1 MRLYKRKGSP
11 KWWASWSDQDGKRY
25 RRSTGTDDQK
35 LAEALAAQWV
45 QEGFMERHFG
55 KIPEMP
61 FSEALLNYA
70 KIQKRDHGRH
80 YRDKTRYCLK
90 RLQQWFGGFNL
101 SEITLRVVQ
110 KFMDER
116 LESVSMGTV
125 QRDVSTLRAILY
137 KAYREGLLE
146 KPPRV
151 PKFKRLKS
159 RTRWITP
166 EEEECL
172 VKAAAPH
179 LAPIIRL
186 ALNTGGRRS
195 ELLGLDWRYVDM
207 KNRRLTFIDTKNGE
221 DRTLRMTDAA
231 FMVLVAMGP
240 KSSGPVFIY
249 KDRPMKGIKSSY
261 DRARKNAGLEDVR
274 FHDLRHT
281 FASRLVQGGVPLYD
295 VMQMMGHKSLEMV
308 QRYSHLAPDYQERAV
323 NVLNGFGHNFGTM
336 AFIPVGENG
345 LSA

>member
-1 MRLYKRKGSP
+1 MRLYKRNGSP
-11 KWWASWSDQDGKRY
+11 KWWATWNDQDGKRH
-25 RRSTGTDDQK
+25 RRSTGTSDHK
-35 LAEALAAQWV
+35 LAEALVSKWV
-45 QEGFMERHFG
+45 QEGFMEEHFG
-55 KIPEMP
+55 KVPEKP

-70 KIQKRDHGRH
+70 KVQKRDHEKH

-116 LESVSMGTV
+116 LDDVSIGTV

-137 KAYREGLLE
+137 KAYREGFLE

-151 PKFKRLKS
+151 PKFKRLKP

-166 EEEECL
+166 DEEEDL
-172 VKAAAPH
+172 VKASASH

-186 ALNTGGRRS
+186 AVNTGGRRS
-195 ELLGLDWRYVDM
+195 ELLGLDWRNVDM
-207 KNRRLTFIDTKNGE
+207 KNRRLTFVDTKNGE
-221 DRTLRMTDAA
+221 DRTLRMTNAA
-231 FMVLVAMGP
+231 LLVLVGVGP
-240 KSSGPVFIY
+240 KTSGPVFTY
-249 KDRPMKGIKSSY
+249 KDRPIKGIKSSY

-308 QRYSHLAPDYQERAV
+308 QRYSHLAPDYQERAM
-323 NVLNGFGHNFGTM
+323 NVLNGIGHNLGT
-336 AFIPVGENG
+336 ANVCVA
-345 LSA
+345 S